1 MIKNIA
7 YFPLQT
13 AQNSA
18 PVMEAFLDSC
28 QARGIQT
35 QENSMN
41 SDAVVIWSALWH
53 GRMAGNESV
62 YQHYRSQGKPVI
74 ILEIGSLYRGTT
86 WKVAVNNITTA
97 GYYGHT
103 ENLDW
108 DRPTRLGVSLA
119 YLTSHRPHIVV
130 AAQHRNSLQLAGID
144 MESWITQKILEI
156 RQVTD
161 RPIVVRPHPRCRLRV
176 DQLPRDLIYE
186 TPQKI
191 KDTYDTFDMHYDC
204 HAVINY
210 NSGPG
215 IQAAISGTRP
225 LVDVSSLAHPVSISI
240 DKIEQPYNVDRDRW
254 LVELCHT
261 EYTVDELQKGKW
273 FSRIAQVL

>member
-7 YFPLQT
+7 YFPLQA
-13 AQNSA
+13 AQNSG

-41 SDAVVIWSALWH
+41 SDAAVIWSALWH
-53 GRMAGNESV
+53 GRMASNELV

-86 WKVAVNNITTA
+86 WKVAVNNITSA

-108 DRPTRLGVSLA
+108 DRPLKLGVSLA
-119 YLTSHRPHIVV
+119 YPMSHRPHIIV
-130 AAQHRNSLQLAGID
+130 AAQHRSSLQLAGVD
-144 MESWITQKILEI
+144 MEAWISQKILEI
-156 RQVTD
+156 QQVTD

-176 DQLPRDLIYE
+176 DQLPTNVIYE

-191 KDTYDTFDMHYDC
+191 KDTYDTFDLHYNC
-204 HAVINY
+204 HAVLNY

-225 LVDVSSLAHPVSISI
+225 IVDKSSLAYPVSISI
-240 DKIEQPYNVDRDRW
+240 SDLEQPYTVDREQW

-261 EYTVDELQKGKW
+261 EYTVEEIRKGLWAK
-273 FSRIAQVL
+273 RIAFAL